1 MFPLVCLRFFTLFS
15 SPSPYNHCEHTKKV
29 SPISHDTFTLNGT
42 PVCLKGLSYLKAH
55 PQLTRTQRLM
65 ALNMFHHGAQTDD
78 SVLPTPGEVWSFFP
92 DQALA
97 QASCLP
103 FCLAEKKAPPK
114 ASTTKKAAETGAPK
128 ASSHASANLGQP
140 SAQKPPPYVPFS
152 LCRTPHI
159 PLYALYE
166 HKHPA
171 SWGHEFNS
179 YLEEG
184 EKLGN
189 LMKVHNPFDMPPL
202 SHEPS
207 SESFFHTLIG
217 TSDAV
222 SMWGAVG
229 LLALRCSVT
238 ELKAAL
244 SGTPLL
250 LRRPSILGV
259 RIEGNMP
266 SYAGARDIVHK
277 LMDLLSDLY
286 LPHKIIEFF
295 GPNLH
300 TLSLEMR
307 QEISALA
314 RWMDAEA
321 VLWPISEDTLR
332 TIQDKPTF
340 KALAEETG
348 LWEEAAQTTDD
359 WAYDERL
366 TLSLSTINPGYAP
379 VLASRPALMTNTQTW
394 QPPYTP
400 PTAGFPSSSLPITQ
414 ASVVLPS
421 HIKIAH
427 DSILALSLLLEKMA
441 AKELVFKAATTL
453 FVHPDYQEDSPLM
466 QRIKKDV
473 LALDGSI
480 EFSTLPFGTHVV
492 TTDGSLLW
500 TSEMFACLFS
510 VLGTTYDDSVPDL
523 SPNVTI
529 KDVWPEELD
538 IQKQSEQF
546 PASTPDDV
554 VMPKTRSRPFWCEM
568 PTRHSLA
575 TTIQKAHPLPIF
587 RNHDLTFS
595 LLARG
600 PMGEKEPE
608 PFEAYRN
615 HPYYL
620 KKAIQ
625 KATKKYVPKISESF
639 LEDDVPLVIF
649 GGHAYGRAGDWAWL
663 DCGLSLLNVR
673 AVVAHSFDTTIHRAL
688 LHAGILPLHWMP
700 PAEGKDIVLDGSEHI
715 TITGVHTAHQDNHTV
730 MMTVQKRDTTLFVPL
745 MLHHILGSM
754 LPDHKKE
761 EKAS

>member
-1 MFPLVCLRFFTLFS
+1 MK
-15 SPSPYNHCEHTKKV
+15 HTKEV
-29 SPISHDTFTLNGT
+29 SLIPHDTFDLNGT
-42 PVCLKGLSYLKAH
+42 PVLLKGLSYLKAH
-55 PQLTRTQRLM
+55 PQLTRAQRLM
-65 ALNMFHHGAQTDD
+65 ALNMFHHGAQRDD
-78 SVLPTPGEVWSFFP
+78 SALPAPGEVWSFFP

-103 FCLAEKKAPPK
+103 FCLAEKKAAPK
-114 ASTTKKAAETGAPK
+114 ERATKKTTQTPPAKT
-128 ASSHASANLGQP
+128 SSQTSRTPHQP
-140 SAQKPPPYVPFS
+140 SSQAPPYVPFS

-159 PLYALYE
+159 PLYALDE

-171 SWGHEFNS
+171 LWGHEFNS

-189 LMKVHNPFDMPPL
+189 LMKVQSPFEMPSL
-202 SHEPS
+202 THHAPS
-207 SESFFHTLIG
+207 ETFFHTLIG

-229 LLALRCSVT
+229 LLGLRCSVT

-259 RIEGNMP
+259 RIEGSMP

-295 GPNLH
+295 GPDLH

-340 KALAEETG
+340 KALAEESG

-366 TLSLSTINPGYAP
+366 TLSLSTINPGRAP
-379 VLASRPALMTNTQTW
+379 ALSARPALMPNTQAW
-394 QPPYTP
+394 KPPYTP
-400 PTAGFPSSSLPITQ
+400 PTAGFPSPSLPITQ

-421 HIKIAH
+421 HTKICH
-427 DSILALSLLLEKMA
+427 DTILAFSLLLEKMA
-441 AKELVFKAATTL
+441 TKELVFKAATTL
-453 FVHPDYQEDSPLM
+453 FVHPDYQETCPLM
-466 QRIKKDV
+466 QKIKKDV
-473 LALDGSI
+473 LALDGNI
-480 EFSTLPFGTHVV
+480 EFSMLPFGTHVV

-500 TSEMFACLFS
+500 TSELFACVFA

-523 SPNVTI
+523 SPNVTL

-538 IQKQSEQF
+538 IQKQSERF
-546 PASTPDDV
+546 PASAPDDV
-554 VMPKTRSRPFWCEM
+554 VVPKTRSRPFWREM
-568 PTRHSLA
+568 PARQSLA
-575 TTIQKAHPLPIF
+575 TTIQEAHPLPIF

-620 KKAIQ
+620 KRAIQ

-639 LEDDVPLVIF
+639 LEGDVPLVIF

-673 AVVAHSFDTTIHRAL
+673 AVVAHSFDPTIHRAL

-715 TITGVHTAHQDNHTV
+715 TITGIHTAHQDNHTV
-730 MMTVQKRDTTLFVPL
+730 MMMVQKRDTTLFVPL
-745 MLHHILGSM
+745 MLYHIPASM
-754 LPDHKKE
+754 LLNHKKE
-761 EKAS
+761 KTAS